1 LDLWV
6 LNTLQPIDMTGIFE
20 GNSSFNRDISSW
32 NTIAVTSMRYMF
44 VGASAFN
51 QPIGIWNVSNVTLM
65 EFMFQSATAFN
76 QDIGNWNVSNV
87 TSFAN
92 FMANKTAANYSAANL
107 DSIYNGW
114 SSRSVK
120 PNLSISFGSV
130 KYTASGVAGKAILTS
145 APNTGAGIEHF
156 TNNNNNNTCFDRD
169 RLTSSD
175 LLPADAAN
183 SKWAQIN
190 PSGSGMLGDQNFLT
204 AGYHLGIN
212 TVGQSLRNA
221 NLQLRSEPPNP
232 QVAVSPWGISTIE
245 PDIRTTTLEIG
256 SAPSY

>member
-1 LDLWV
+1 M
-6 LNTLQPIDMTGIFE
+6 NS
-20 GNSSFNRDISSW
+20 NSSSIVISFS
-32 NTIAVTSMRYMF
+32 IAILLLLILLLLISYNSKCKMDNIERFENDYTGMGMGMGMDMGMGYKAKNS
-44 VGASAFN
+44 
-51 QPIGIWNVSNVTLM
+51 
-65 EFMFQSATAFN
+65 
-76 QDIGNWNVSNV
+76 
-87 TSFAN
+87 
-92 FMANKTAANYSAANL
+92 KL
-107 DSIYNGW
+107 D
-114 SSRSVK
+114 K
-120 PNLSISFGSV
+120 PNLNAASGGEPFDNIYPSDNSNNT
-130 KYTASGVAGKAILTS
+130 YATASGSETFESNTLPNPNDISNIGTS
-145 APNTGAGIEHF
+145 TPIIPPTVNTSSKKIETF
-156 TNNNNNNTCFDRD
+156 TGNNTCFDRD